1 MKDKIILSKEN
12 IETLA
17 ELVKPYLTEKRYE
30 HTLSVKREAERL
42 GEIFLLD
49 EVNRLAASALLHDI
63 TKKAD
68 AKKQLQYCEEFGII
82 IGKDELYSPAV
93 FHAITGAEVAG
104 RDFPDYTDDEIIS
117 GVRWHTTGRDGMTVF
132 ESIIFLAD
140 YIEETR
146 TFDDCVAVRKY
157 FYDHISLCADKLKVL
172 RETMVYAFD
181 LTVKGLVDDGGI
193 IDGHTVAARNFFIIS
208 GKQNQ
213 D

>member
-42 GEIFLLD
+42 GEIFLPD
-49 EVNRLAASALLHDI
+49 EVNRLAGSGLLPDI

-157 FYDHISLCADKLKVL
+157 FYDNISSCADKFKVL

-181 LTVKGLVDDGGI
+181 LTVRRLVDDGGI
-193 IDGHTVAARNFFIIS
+193 IDGDTVAARNFFIIS
-208 GKQNQ
+208 GKQKQ

>member
-1 MKDKIILSKEN
+1 M
-12 IETLA
+12 
-17 ELVKPYLTEKRYE
+17 
-30 HTLSVKREAERL
+30 
-42 GEIFLLD
+42 
-49 EVNRLAASALLHDI
+49 
-63 TKKAD
+63 
-68 AKKQLQYCEEFGII
+68 QYCKEFGII

-140 YIEETR
+140 FIEETR

-157 FYDHISLCADKLKVL
+157 FYDNISSCADKFKVL

-181 LTVKGLVDDGGI
+181 LTVRGLVDDGGI

-208 GKQNQ
+208 GKQKQ

>member
-1 MKDKIILSKEN
+1 M
-12 IETLA
+12 A
-17 ELVKPYLTEKRYE
+17 R
-30 HTLSVKREAERL
+30 
-42 GEIFLLD
+42 
-49 EVNRLAASALLHDI
+49 
-63 TKKAD
+63 
-68 AKKQLQYCEEFGII
+68 
-82 IGKDELYSPAV
+82 
-93 FHAITGAEVAG
+93 

-117 GVRWHTTGRDGMTVF
+117 GVRWHTTGKDGMTVF

-157 FYDHISLCADKLKVL
+157 FYDNISSCADKLKVL